1 MIKFKF
7 HEERDIINAVES
19 NLMDFSN
26 PRRVIWILALYYVI
40 IHNNDDKTAF
50 ENIKKYIEE
59 HNSDIYYEQYVSD
72 INKCIR
78 KAKKYELKNID
89 NIIITKTE
97 MATIQSFNDIK
108 KEKIVFVLI
117 ALAKYFN
124 ALYGQESDC
133 LFAKTSDIFKYA
145 RVVIPASERDYYL
158 HFAYES
164 GVLLT
169 NFSIGSNM
177 QLVGAIS
184 HSKDDEAALTLNEYD
199 YQELAYTYLNFKNGG
214 YKRCAKCGSWFKTKV
229 SEPGA
234 LYCHL
239 HKPEPSKP
247 IEYKIKKCIDCNK
260 DFYTSSKDNQSV
272 RCEGCN
278 DVYQKERNRIKTI
291 NYRNRKNNL

>member
-7 HEERDIINAVES
+7 HEERDVINAVES

-26 PRRVIWILALYYVI
+26 PRKVIWTLAQYYVS
-40 IHNNDDKTAF
+40 IHKNDDKMAF

-59 HNSDIYYEQYVSD
+59 HDNNFYYEQYISD

-89 NIIITKTE
+89 DIVITKSE
-97 MATIQSFNDIK
+97 MDIINSFDDIK

-124 ALYGQESDC
+124 ALYGKDSDC

-164 GVLLT
+164 GVLLP
-169 NFSIGSNM
+169 NFNIGSNM
-177 QLVGAIS
+177 QLVGVIS
-184 HSKDDEAALTLNEYD
+184 HKEDDEVMLTLNEYD
-199 YQELAYTYLNFKNGG
+199 YQELAYAYLNYKDGG
-214 YKRCAKCGSWFKTKV
+214 YKRCAACNSWFKIKA
-229 SEPGA
+229 SEPGTK
-234 LYCHL
+234 YCHL
-239 HKPEPSKP
+239 HKPKSTVA
-247 IEYKIKKCIDCNK
+247 IEYKIKTCIDCCQE
-260 DFYTSSKDNQSV
+260 FYVSSKNNQSI
-272 RCEGCN
+272 RCECCYS
-278 DVYQKERNRIKTI
+278 VYRRKQKTETM
-291 NYRNRKNNL
+291 RKLRANV